1 METELRVQRLIDLQN
16 IANNLPDAFTN
27 YKGVVKSFYP
37 VRNVSERVEVPN
49 KTTQIIPIG
58 NKRGRGNFKVQDKK
72 QKKVVNE
79 DQLSVDVHLVNNQ
92 YLLERFDMIPSSLMC
107 INTEVGTS
115 EDPRSIVL
123 GNHDDSRSL
132 R

>member
-1 METELRVQRLIDLQN
+1 M
-16 IANNLPDAFTN
+16 
-27 YKGVVKSFYP
+27 
-37 VRNVSERVEVPN
+37 SERVEVPN

-58 NKRGRGNFKVQDKK
+58 NKKGRGNSKVQDNK
-72 QKKVVNE
+72 QNKVVNE
-79 DQLSVDVHLVNNQ
+79 DQLSVDVHLVNNL
-92 YLLERFDMIPSSLMC
+92 YLLERFDMIPSSLMR

-123 GNHDDSRSL
+123 GNHDDPRSL